1 MTDVLKMLP
10 FSKLHSISIAIGPHE
25 TGKAFLHIVAYGTS
39 FVIENKTCIQ

>member
-10 FSKLHSISIAIGPHE
+10 FSKLPE